1 MNANE
6 REARQFHSRS
16 FASISG
22 SNYPAFG
29 ICGYSGAGK
38 TTLIEE
44 LIRRLSGQ
52 GLRVGTIKHDAH
64 GLDVDRAGKDTDRFF
79 KAGADVLI
87 RGPAES
93 FLRTPRRDDAPL
105 DQVLRALGPHVD
117 LILVEGHKTTP
128 LAYRLWLCGPEGDL
142 PPSEVTDVQRVLKRD
157 EDRPRLAL
165 ELIEAALPQMWRAA
179 PLYAGLLMGGRS
191 SRMGTPK
198 HLIEREGVTWLERAA
213 AAVRGQVEK
222 TVLLGRGDVPA
233 GLRDLPVLCDVEDV
247 GGPVSGMRAA
257 MRWAPFASWIF
268 VPCDVPFLSADAVR
282 WLIEQRRP
290 GVWAAL
296 PRLPGASRP
305 EPLPAYYDFRAAA
318 LLETVDRPSDCAGK
332 EQVASPLIPAAL
344 AEAWRNVNTP
354 QDLARCAGP

>member
-1 MNANE
+1 MDANE
-6 REARQFHSRS
+6 RD
-16 FASISG
+16 
-22 SNYPAFG
+22 YPAFG

-87 RGPAES
+87 RGPGES
-93 FLRTPRRDDAPL
+93 FLRSHRRDDAPL
-105 DQVLRALGPHVD
+105 DQVLRAFGPHVD

-128 LAYRLWLCGPEGDL
+128 LAHKLWLCGSEGDL
-142 PPSEVTDVQRVLKRD
+142 PPPEVTNVQCILKRD

-165 ELIEAALPQMWRAA
+165 AMIEEVLPQLWRTA

-198 HLIEREGVTWLERAA
+198 HLIERDGVTWIERAA

-222 TVLLGRGDVPA
+222 TVLLGRGDVPTS
-233 GLRDLPVLCDVEDV
+233 LRDCPALCDVEDV

-257 MRWAPFASWIF
+257 MRWAPLTSWIF
-268 VPCDVPFLSADAVR
+268 VPCDLPFLSADAVR
-282 WLIEQRRP
+282 WLVDQRRP
-290 GVWAAL
+290 GVWAVL
-296 PRLPGASRP
+296 PLLPGASRP
-305 EPLPAYYDFRAAA
+305 EPLLAYYDFRAAP
-318 LLETVDRPSDCAGK
+318 LLETVDRPSDCAGREK
-332 EQVASPLIPAAL
+332 VISPLIPPAL
-344 AEAWRNVNTP
+344 AQAWQNVNTP
-354 QDLARCAGP
+354 QDLARCASP